1 MEVLFLEYLKNNKKI
16 MEILGKYA
24 SEEND
29 KRRTHKLDPLE
40 ADQLRKLIEEE
51 HSPMKL
57 LEQVS
62 EEVKQ
67 EK

>member
-1 MEVLFLEYLKNNKKI
+1 
-16 MEILGKYA
+16 MEILGKYS

-29 KRRTHKLDPLE
+29 KKRTHKLDPLE

-62 EEVKQ
+62 EEVKE